1 MIDCFYSAYIKK
13 IHHGLCISK
22 LYGVK
27 REFILSIKKFNK
39 FYIKIKIQK

>member
-27 REFILSIKKFNK
+27 REFILS
-39 FYIKIKIQK
+39 